1 MNHKIKETFKD
12 LFILWNA
19 RNFPRTNFQKYL
31 GIVRYTFVSIDN
43 MYCLKTLL
51 RIGDRREVTGLA
63 LEMGLTNYKTQ
74 PHLIDRANF
83 EN

>member
-1 MNHKIKETFKD
+1 MYKI
-12 LFILWNA
+12 
-19 RNFPRTNFQKYL
+19 
-31 GIVRYTFVSIDN
+31 
-43 MYCLKTLL
+43 LL

-83 EN
+83 ELTLG